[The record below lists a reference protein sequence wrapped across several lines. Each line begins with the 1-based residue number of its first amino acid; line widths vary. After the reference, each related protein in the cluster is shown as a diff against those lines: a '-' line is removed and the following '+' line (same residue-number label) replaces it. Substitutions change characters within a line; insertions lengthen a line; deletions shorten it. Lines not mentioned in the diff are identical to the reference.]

1 MDKTAARSF
10 FKSKRKALTKLQ
22 IEDLSL
28 QIANRIVKLP
38 IWEKEFYHL
47 FLPIEKQKEVNTEF
61 IMHVL
66 QGKDKH
72 IVISKSNF
80 VDFTMQHFLLT
91 DTTQIEVNKFGIPEP
106 KNGIEIKPEQLDVIF
121 IPLLASDSKGNRVG
135 YGKGFYDRFLHRCKP
150 SVLKIGLSFF
160 EPIDHKIEGFTENDM
175 QLNYLVTPKD
185 TFQF

>member
-47 FLPIEKQKEVNTEF
+47 FLPIEKQKEVNTEY

-80 VDFTMQHFLLT
+80 VDLTMQHFLLT
-91 DTTQIEVNKFGIPEP
+91 DATQIEVNKFGIPEP

-121 IPLLASDSKGNRVG
+121 IPLLACDSKGNRVG

-160 EPIDHKIEGFTENDM
+160 EPIDHKIKGFTENDVR
-175 QLNYLVTPKD
+175 LDYLVTPKD